1 MITTIDV
8 TLLLFLVV
16 IAIMIVRMRDL
27 FGVVMT
33 SGIFSLLTAALFL
46 TMDAVDVAFTEA
58 AVGAGISTIL
68 LLGTLSLVG
77 RRQKPTKA
85 RTHWAA
91 ITFVVLTGFALV
103 YGTYDMPPFGDPD
116 NPATASRV
124 VARYVAVSGQ
134 EIGVPNIVTSVL
146 ASYRGFDTLG
156 EVVVVFTAAVAV
168 LMLIGRG
175 GFRDD
180 RDRKTGTAREG
191 DRE

>member
-1 MITTIDV
+1 MITVIDT
-8 TLLLFLVV
+8 TLLLFLV
-16 IAIMIVRMRDL
+16 ITALAMVRMRNL

-33 SGIFSLLTAALFL
+33 SGIFSLLSAALFT

-68 LLGTLSLVG
+68 LLGTLALVG
-77 RRQKPTKA
+77 RIQKPTTV
-85 RTHWAA
+85 RTHWLAVGIVAVTGAA
-91 ITFVVLTGFALV
+91 LF

-124 VARYVAVSGQ
+124 VARYVEVSGQ

-168 LMLIGRG
+168 LLLLGRA
-175 GFRDD
+175 GFRNG
-180 RDRKTGTAREG
+180 RDNAKPREG
-191 DRE
+191 NGE